1 MLWAIFT
8 SLPQPIFA
16 VPAYLFVERF
26 VPLLPG
32 GLGFAAGAMGYVA
45 IFELLAEA
53 LEDTNL
59 MATGV
64 AASISFVGM
73 NLLQNAVKMSV

>member
-1 MLWAIFT
+1 M
-8 SLPQPIFA
+8 
-16 VPAYLFVERF
+16 FVERF

-53 LEDTNL
+53 LEDTDL

-64 AASISFVGM
+64 AASIAFVCM